1 MEKADRLSRRPDWR
15 REIERDNEN
24 RTLVKAEWLR
34 KVETEKVL
42 IEEVDLLKK
51 VRELKAKDDKVIKA
65 VEEMK
70 QAEVKMLRDKE

>member
-15 REIERDNEN
+15 REIERDNED